1 MLSISL
7 GPVALPVQ
15 PLLLLLVVW
24 AASWLATALR
34 ARSRPAIAADEHP
47 QAAGNAIFVAVG
59 FALLG
64 ARLAH
69 LALNAD
75 LYLAAPA
82 SAIDLRDGGWHAA
95 TGIAAGAGWLGWKG
109 WRDSTLRRPLL
120 IAALAGLS
128 VWTTTSMVLSPRD
141 TAPMPALVLSP
152 LDGGPPRELRQA
164 AAGRPV
170 VVNLW
175 ASWCGPCR
183 QEMPTLAEAQQ
194 REAKVGFLF
203 VNQGESEATVRA
215 YLAPRWDLPS
225 ARAACPPR
233 CSTMREDSSSMRT
246 SACSML
252 LRSKA
257 ACVRCAPTAEL
268 SPPTCHAV
276 IDATW
281 PHDQGT
287 KRRRIGGARGSHSV
301 DASRGGLTASRLG
314 GDPRTTPASLSTA
327 QPSRRPLAARSRRT
341 GPHRCLSRSRAS
353 AAEAGSRH
361 RSVAPKAGAGT
372 LLTAPQPHGMAPS
385 KACSIGP

>member
-24 AASWLATALR
+24 ATSWLATALR
-34 ARSRPAIAADEHP
+34 ARSRPAIAANENP
-47 QAAGNAIFVAVG
+47 RAAGDAIFVAAG

-75 LYLAAPA
+75 LYLAAPS

-95 TGIAAGAGWLGWKG
+95 TGIAVGAGWLGWKG
-109 WRDSTLRRPLL
+109 WRDSTLCRPLL

-128 VWTTTSMVLSPRD
+128 VWTATSMVLSPRH
-141 TAPMPALVLSP
+141 TAPMPSVVLSP

-203 VNQGESEATVRA
+203 VNQGESEATVRT
-215 YLAPRWDLPS
+215 YLASLRAPLREVLLDPGSTLGPAVGSRGLP
-225 ARAACPPR
+225 
-233 CSTMREDSSSMRT
+233 TT
-246 SACSML
+246 L
-252 LRSKA
+252 FY
-257 ACVRCAPTAEL
+257 
-268 SPPTCHAV
+268 
-276 IDATW
+276 DA
-281 PHDQGT
+281 QGQL
-287 KRRRIGGARGSHSV
+287 V
-301 DASRGGLTASRLG
+301 DAHFGVLNAPALESRL
-314 GDPRTTPASLSTA
+314 
-327 QPSRRPLAARSRRT
+327 
-341 GPHRCLSRSRAS
+341 RALR
-353 AAEAGSRH
+353 ADR
-361 RSVAPKAGAGT
+361 
-372 LLTAPQPHGMAPS
+372 
-385 KACSIGP
+385 

>member
-34 ARSRPAIAADEHP
+34 ARSRPAIAADENPH
-47 QAAGNAIFVAVG
+47 AAGNAIFVAAG
-59 FALLG
+59 LALLG

-75 LYLAAPA
+75 LYLAAPS

-95 TGIAAGAGWLGWKG
+95 TGIAVGAGWLAWKG
-109 WRDSTLRRPLL
+109 WRDSTLCRPLL

-128 VWTTTSMVLSPRD
+128 VWTTTSMVLSPRN

-215 YLAPRWDLPS
+215 YLASL
-225 ARAACPPR
+225 RAPL
-233 CSTMREDSSSMRT
+233 REV
-246 SACSML
+246 L
-252 LRSKA
+252 LD
-257 ACVRCAPTAEL
+257 P
-268 SPPTCHAV
+268 
-276 IDATW
+276 
-281 PHDQGT
+281 G
-287 KRRRIGGARGSHSV
+287 
-301 DASRGGLTASRLG
+301 SRLG
-314 GDPRTTPASLSTA
+314 PAV
-327 QPSRRPLAARSRRT
+327 
-341 GPHRCLSRSRAS
+341 
-353 AAEAGSRH
+353 GSRGLPTTLFYDAQGQLVDAH
-361 RSVAPKAGAGT
+361 FGVLNAPALESRLRA
-372 LLTAPQPHGMAPS
+372 LRADR
-385 KACSIGP
+385 

>member
-34 ARSRPAIAADEHP
+34 ARSRPDIAVGENPH
-47 QAAGNAIFVAVG
+47 AAGNAIFVAAG

-95 TGIAAGAGWLGWKG
+95 TGIAVGAGWLGWKG
-109 WRDSTLRRPLL
+109 WRAPTLRRPLL
-120 IAALAGLS
+120 IAALAGVS
-128 VWTTTSMVLSPRD
+128 VWTTTSMVLSPRN

-215 YLAPRWDLPS
+215 YLASL
-225 ARAACPPR
+225 RAPL
-233 CSTMREDSSSMRT
+233 REV
-246 SACSML
+246 L
-252 LRSKA
+252 LD
-257 ACVRCAPTAEL
+257 P
-268 SPPTCHAV
+268 
-276 IDATW
+276 
-281 PHDQGT
+281 G
-287 KRRRIGGARGSHSV
+287 
-301 DASRGGLTASRLG
+301 SRLG
-314 GDPRTTPASLSTA
+314 PAV
-327 QPSRRPLAARSRRT
+327 
-341 GPHRCLSRSRAS
+341 
-353 AAEAGSRH
+353 GSRGLPTTLFYDAH
-361 RSVAPKAGAGT
+361 GQLVDAHFGVLNAPALESRLRAMRS
-372 LLTAPQPHGMAPS
+372 S
-385 KACSIGP
+385 R